1 MKSIQVLWLFVNIM
15 WVPVTL
21 QASDF
26 LSTRQNRKIINF
38 GHAPDEYRKKK
49 SHKAAVY
56 FQFLENWE
64 CFMTMYW
71 LC

>member
-1 MKSIQVLWLFVNIM
+1 M
-15 WVPVTL
+15 TL

-49 SHKAAVY
+49 KSQSSSLLSVSRKLRMLHKNVLIVLNLLDTSKIL
-56 FQFLENWE
+56 Q
-64 CFMTMYW
+64 
-71 LC
+71 